1 MDSTQSDLVKWYEL
15 ETEFFEDCV
24 RHTKHAEKAK
34 NRNEKIIENWK
45 NCGEIGRGGS
55 GVVCKQI
62 QGTTGHCRAVK
73 TIDKRWASM
82 VDCSRELLVMA
93 ILGKVG
99 VLILEAFRLNL
110 PRELCCLDL
119 ILGLAS
125 IAIC

>member
-15 ETEFFEDCV
+15 ETEFFEDYV
-24 RHTKHAEKAK
+24 RHTKHAGKAK
-34 NRNEKIIENWK
+34 NRNEKVIENWR
-45 NCGEIGRGGS
+45 NCGEIGRGDS
-55 GVVCKQI
+55 GVVHKQI

-73 TIDKRWASM
+73 TIDKRWAFGP
-82 VDCSRELLVMA
+82 DRSRELLVMA

-99 VLILEAFRLNL
+99 VLILEAFRLSL
-110 PRELCCLDL
+110 PRELRCLCL